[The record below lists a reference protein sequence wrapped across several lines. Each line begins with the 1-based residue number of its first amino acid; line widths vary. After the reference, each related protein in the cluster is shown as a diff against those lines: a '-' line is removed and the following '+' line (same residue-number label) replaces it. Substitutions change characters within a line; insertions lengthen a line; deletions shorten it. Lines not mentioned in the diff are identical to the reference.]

1 MVRRGGDAIVRAML
15 ADLIRRLAGPPAP
28 RPARARGRAARRMA
42 ALMVRISRTD
52 GSYSDAER
60 RRIDAM
66 LASATGSPRRRRRG
80 SAAEAEIAEAGAQD
94 TVQFTRLIKEA
105 VPYEERT
112 GVVEA
117 LWRVAA
123 ADGINA
129 DEHGLM
135 RLVANL
141 LGVSDVDSGL
151 ARQRALRES
160 PQSAPIGPRAARHP
174 AIGPLPGQARQGRD
188 QGPRGPAGHAA
199 RRRRG
204 RPASDRR
211 PGTRG

>member
-1 MVRRGGDAIVRAML
+1 MF
-15 ADLIRRLAGPPAP
+15 ADLIRHLTAASGTRELAPDKSRLAL
-28 RPARARGRAARRMA
+28 A
-42 ALMVRISRTD
+42 ALMVRVARTD
-52 GSYSDAER
+52 GSYTLDER
-60 RRIDAM
+60 TRIDRV
-66 LASATGSPRRRRRG
+66 LAAQYRLDQGGCRALR
-80 SAAEAEIAEAGAQD
+80 AEAEIAEEGAPD

-105 VPYEERT
+105 VPYEDRS

-151 ARQRALRES
+151 ARQRALR
-160 PQSAPIGPRAARHP
+160 
-174 AIGPLPGQARQGRD
+174 D
-188 QGPRGPAGHAA
+188 
-199 RRRRG
+199 
-204 RPASDRR
+204 D
-211 PGTRG
+211 

>member
-1 MVRRGGDAIVRAML
+1 ML
-15 ADLIRRLAGPPAP
+15 ANLIRRLAAPSETGLLPPED
-28 RPARARGRAARRMA
+28 ARLALA

-52 GSYSDAER
+52 GHYKAAER
-60 RRIDAM
+60 HRIDAM
-66 LASATGSPRRRRRG
+66 LEARYGLPPAEAARVR
-80 SAAEAEIAEAGAQD
+80 AEAERAEATAQD
-94 TVQFTRLIKEA
+94 TVQFTRLIKDA

-141 LGVSDVDSGL
+141 LGVSDQDSGL
-151 ARQRALRES
+151 ARQRVLR
-160 PQSAPIGPRAARHP
+160 
-174 AIGPLPGQARQGRD
+174 D
-188 QGPRGPAGHAA
+188 RG
-199 RRRRG
+199 
-204 RPASDRR
+204 
-211 PGTRG
+211 